1 MEIKVIADRWMMPE
15 RQHQDDAGADLKAD
29 ATWRIEPGR
38 TRMVRTGTRW
48 EIPSGHVGLVFAR
61 SSLAV
66 EKGLMLANGVGVI
79 DAGYQGEVMVP
90 LHNCTGTFV
99 TIDEGERIAQMVI
112 VSIATPRAGEGGRF
126 RRDDGARSVRIRLHR
141 QVGRALRN
149 DESGGVSDEVRGI

>member
-1 MEIKVIADRWMMPE
+1 MEVKVIADKWMMPE
-15 RQHQDDAGADLKAD
+15 RQHSDDAGADLKAD

-38 TRMVRTGTRW
+38 TRMVGTGTCW

-66 EKGLMLANGVGVI
+66 EKGLTLANGVGVI

-90 LHNCTGTFV
+90 LHNCTGTFA

-112 VSIATPRAGEGGRF
+112 VPIATPKLVRVEGFDETTERGEGGF
-126 RRDDGARSVRIRLHR
+126 GSTGKWGELYDSMEAEG
-141 QVGRALRN
+141 
-149 DESGGVSDEVRGI
+149 

>member
-1 MEIKVIADRWMMPE
+1 MEIKVIADKRMMPE

-38 TRMVRTGTRW
+38 TRMVGTGTRW

-66 EKGLMLANGVGVI
+66 EKGLTLANGVGVI

-90 LHNCTGTFV
+90 LHNCAGTFV
-99 TIDEGERIAQMVI
+99 TISKGERIAQMVI
-112 VSIATPRAGEGGRF
+112 VPIATPELVMVDSFDALTDRSEGGF
-126 RRDDGARSVRIRLHR
+126 GSTGKWGELY
-141 QVGRALRN
+141 
-149 DESGGVSDEVRGI
+149 DEMEAEG

>member
-38 TRMVRTGTRW
+38 TRMVGTGTRW

-66 EKGLMLANGVGVI
+66 EKGLTLANGVGVI

-99 TIDEGERIAQMVI
+99 IISKGERIAQMVI
-112 VSIATPRAGEGGRF
+112 VPIETSELVRVDSFDAPTERGEGGF
-126 RRDDGARSVRIRLHR
+126 GSTGKWGKLY
-141 QVGRALRN
+141 
-149 DESGGVSDEVRGI
+149 DEMEAEG

>member
-1 MEIKVIADRWMMPE
+1 MEIKVIADKWMMPE

-38 TRMVRTGTRW
+38 TRMVGTGTCW

-66 EKGLMLANGVGVI
+66 KKGLMLANGVGVI

-112 VSIATPRAGEGGRF
+112 VPIATPELVQVEDFDAPTERGEGGF
-126 RRDDGARSVRIRLHR
+126 GSTGKWGELYDSMEAEG
-141 QVGRALRN
+141 
-149 DESGGVSDEVRGI
+149 

>member
-1 MEIKVIADRWMMPE
+1 MEVKVIADRWMMPE

-38 TRMVRTGTRW
+38 TRMVGTGTRW

-66 EKGLMLANGVGVI
+66 KKGLVLANGVGVI
-79 DAGYQGEVMVP
+79 DPGYQGEVMVP
-90 LHNCTGTFV
+90 LLNPTGTFV

-112 VSIATPRAGEGGRF
+112 VPIATPELVRVGGF
-126 RRDDGARSVRIRLHR
+126 
-141 QVGRALRN
+141 
-149 DESGGVSDEVRGI
+149 DETTERGVRGFGSTGKWGELYETMEAEGKR

>member
-1 MEIKVIADRWMMPE
+1 MEIRVIADRWMMPE

-38 TRMVRTGTRW
+38 TRMVGTGTRW

-66 EKGLMLANGVGVI
+66 KKGLVLANGVGVI
-79 DAGYQGEVMVP
+79 DPGYQGEVMVP
-90 LHNCTGTFV
+90 LLNPTGTFV

-112 VSIATPRAGEGGRF
+112 VPIAAPELVQVEDFDAPTERGVCGFGSTGKWGELYDKMEAEG
-126 RRDDGARSVRIRLHR
+126 
-141 QVGRALRN
+141 
-149 DESGGVSDEVRGI
+149 